1 MEFMKYFRQF
11 KTAQIILDKQNV
23 LKEWFVKEV
32 VFNNNQ
38 DLKMISLKKRKL

>member
-32 VFNNNQ
+32 VFNTNQ
-38 DLKMISLKKRKL
+38 DLKILKKAKVMS